1 MSAIVVSRYPRSV
14 IDSAR
19 PSSSRRRNGCPAPSA
34 PTGAAGAATSTVI
47 TRLLPALADRSCPS
61 TVLPGTVL
69 HDTAVLR
76 GTTFAFG
83 VIDEQLVQPVGRRGR
98 CEASPGR
105 APAEGD
111 PGRRL
116 HKGPGPDAAGGRP
129 PLRAG
134 VHDQHPGLRPYGRG
148 GRPSACQA
156 GVHREHRRF
165 EQNPADPKPDDG

>member
-19 PSSSRRRNGCPAPSA
+19 PSSSRRRNGCPAASA
-34 PTGAAGAATSTVI
+34 PTGAAGGATTTVI
-47 TRLLPALADRSCPS
+47 TRPPPALSDRSCTP

-76 GTTFAFG
+76 GTTFALG

-116 HKGPGPDAAGGRP
+116 RGGPGRGAAGGRP

-134 VHDQHPGLRPYGRG
+134 VHDQHPRLRPDGHG
-148 GRPSACQA
+148 GGPRA
-156 GVHREHRRF
+156 
-165 EQNPADPKPDDG
+165 